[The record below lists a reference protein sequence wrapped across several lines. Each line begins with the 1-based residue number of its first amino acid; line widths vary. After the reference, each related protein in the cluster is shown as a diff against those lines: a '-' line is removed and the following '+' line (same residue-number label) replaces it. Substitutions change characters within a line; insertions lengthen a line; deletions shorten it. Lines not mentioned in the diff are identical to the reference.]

1 MESALALLDGDAQ
14 LLAQNVDGAI
24 VGHLEVVD
32 ARHDRGKIVVGRVGW
47 LAWLTDDGEH
57 WSEVLEA
64 WNLLVQDHSERREMT
79 YLRLAASG
87 YR

>member
-64 WNLLVQDHSERREMT
+64 WKFVSTRPH
-79 YLRLAASG
+79 
-87 YR
+87 